1 MYYGNLRDV
10 HMCPVEQK
18 LWWWRVATP
27 EYPTDDSCDMGQWY
41 DNPWDVQKYAT
52 CRLDYT
58 DDGTEEENNG

>member
-1 MYYGNLRDV
+1 MSWLSGLD
-10 HMCPVEQK
+10 PEDF
-18 LWWWRVATP
+18 LLRVATP